1 MKLYSKIKLK
11 TLIAFIRGRRKSVLI
26 DIFKDETLTDKFIF
40 WIVRNFLK
48 KNSKFEKRWKSDFSD
63 YYTTIFLFRD
73 FNDLRK
79 FDISQKMT
87 FAENPV
93 EKPTLLGEALGY
105 PAFAVDDFAELRKLR
120 EKDNDGHPKSGD
132 RIAFNLISYGYD
144 AFIFRPKNFAKMK
157 IWCEENNLPFKKAI
171 FKIRNSEIG
180 GWRNLSGD
188 EIEQILSS
196 KNPEKLASEI
206 AQTLKP

>member
-40 WIVRNFLK
+40 WIVRNFLR

-87 FAENPV
+87 FAENPI
-93 EKPTLLGEALGY
+93 EKPTLLGEALGF
-105 PAFAVDDFAELRKLR
+105 PSFAVRDFVELR
-120 EKDNDGHPKSGD
+120 DGKVPGD
-132 RIAFNLISYGYD
+132 RIGIKCFEWGYD
-144 AFIFRPKNFAKMK
+144 GLVYRSENFNKMK
-157 IWCEENNLPFKKAI
+157 EWLTNQNIPLEKVIISDNETGA
-171 FKIRNSEIG
+171 
-180 GWRNLSGD
+180 WRKWTFAEYEARRKD
-188 EIEQILSS
+188 
-196 KNPEKLASEI
+196 
-206 AQTLKP
+206 

>member
-1 MKLYSKIKLK
+1 MKLYSRIQLK
-11 TLIAFIRGRRKSVLI
+11 MLIAFLRGRRNSVLI
-26 DIFKDETLTDKFIF
+26 DFSGNGMPTDKFIF
-40 WIVRNFLK
+40 WVVRNFLK
-48 KNSKFEKRWKSDFSD
+48 KNSKFEKIWKSDFSEYRID
-63 YYTTIFLFRD
+63 IFLFRD
-73 FNDLRK
+73 FNHLKK

-105 PAFAVDDFAELRKLR
+105 PAFAVEDFAELRKLR

-157 IWCEENNLPFKKAI
+157 IWCEENNLPFEKAI

-206 AQTLKP
+206 AQILKP

>member
-87 FAENPV
+87 FAENPI
-93 EKPTLLGEALGY
+93 EKPTLLGEALGF
-105 PAFAVDDFAELRKLR
+105 PSFAVRDFVELR
-120 EKDNDGHPKSGD
+120 DGKVPGD
-132 RIAFNLISYGYD
+132 RIGIKCFEWGYD
-144 AFIFRPKNFAKMK
+144 GLVCRSENFNKMK
-157 IWCEENNLPFKKAI
+157 EWLTNQ
-171 FKIRNSEIG
+171 KIPLEKVIISDNETG
-180 GWRNLSGD
+180 AWRKWTFAEYEARRKD
-188 EIEQILSS
+188 
-196 KNPEKLASEI
+196 
-206 AQTLKP
+206 